1 MTEREARRARLA
13 AMPKVELHVHLEGAI
28 QPETLLRLARK
39 NGVAL
44 PATTV
49 EELREWY
56 RFTDFGHFAEVYVT
70 SSQCIQSTED
80 LEAVAR
86 DFLAGQAAQN
96 VLHTEATFTALTL
109 HKQAGLPFDEQIDAI
124 GRAAAWAE
132 QTHQTSLRLII
143 DVPRGFATDDEAMQV
158 AHWIADSYGRHGDN
172 GLVAAFGLGGFEID
186 YPPERYADA
195 FAVTAAAG
203 VPAVI
208 HAGETGGPDSVRGA
222 LEALDAV
229 RIGHGVRALE
239 DPEVM
244 AMLRARGTVLEVC
257 PSSNVCLGVVP
268 SMADHPLPAMIEA
281 GLAVTLN
288 SDDPPLFNTTLNDEY
303 VHAAETLG
311 LSDDTLREM
320 NRRAAA
326 ASLLP
331 DAAKQ
336 ALLARL

>member
-1 MTEREARRARLA
+1 MTEDEERRARLA
-13 AMPKVELHVHLEGAI
+13 AMAKVELHVHLEGAI
-28 QPETLLRLARK
+28 QPETLLRLAQK

-44 PATTV
+44 PASTV
-49 EELREWY
+49 DELREWY

-70 SSQCIQSTED
+70 SSQCIQSPDD
-80 LEAVAR
+80 LEALTR

-109 HKQAGLPFDEQIDAI
+109 YKQAGMPFDEQIDAI
-124 GRAAAWAE
+124 GRAADWAAAA
-132 QTHQTSLRLII
+132 HDTSLRLII
-143 DVPRGFATDDEAMQV
+143 DVPRGFATDDEALQV
-158 AHWIADSYGRHGDN
+158 ARWVADSPSD
-172 GLVAAFGLGGFEID
+172 LVAAFGLGGFEVG
-186 YPPERYADA
+186 YPPERYREA
-195 FAVTAAAG
+195 FAITAAAG

-239 DPEVM
+239 APAVVD
-244 AMLRARGTVLEVC
+244 MLRERGTVLEVC

-268 SMADHPLPAMIEA
+268 DMAAHPLPEMIDA

-288 SDDPPLFNTTLNDEY
+288 SDDPPLFNTTLTDEY
-303 VHAAETLG
+303 VHATATLG
-311 LSDDTLREM
+311 LSEDTLRAM

-326 ASLLP
+326 AALLP
-331 DAAKQ
+331 EADKQ

>member
-1 MTEREARRARLA
+1 MAETAARRARLA

-28 QPETLLRLARK
+28 QPETLLRLAEK

-44 PATTV
+44 RAKTV
-49 EELREWY
+49 DELRDWY

-70 SSQCIQSTED
+70 SSQCIQSADD

-124 GRAAAWAE
+124 ARAASWAE
-132 QTHQTSLRLII
+132 QAHGTSLRLII

-158 AHWIADSYGRHGDN
+158 AHWVADSHQRHGDS

-186 YPPERYADA
+186 YPPERYEAA
-195 FAVTAAAG
+195 FAVTAEAG

-222 LEALDAV
+222 LEALNAV

-239 DPEVM
+239 APDVVE
-244 AMLRARGTVLEVC
+244 MLLARGTVLEVC
-257 PSSNVCLGVVP
+257 PSSNVCLGVVET
-268 SMADHPLPAMIEA
+268 MAAHPLPAMIEA

-288 SDDPPLFNTTLNDEY
+288 SDDPPLFNTTLTDEY
-303 VHAAETLG
+303 GHAAETLG
-311 LSDDTLREM
+311 LSDDTLRAM

-326 ASLLP
+326 AALLP
-331 DAAKQ
+331 AAAKE